1 MPAALSQS
9 HRLKAGTW
17 GEIVVVSGRLL
28 YVLEDASD
36 LAFVLSPGV
45 PGTVAPERPHHV
57 APQGPVRFFVRF
69 LRA

>member
-1 MPAALSQS
+1 MPAALARS

-28 YVLEDASD
+28 YVLEDEAD
-36 LAFVLSPGV
+36 LGFVLGPGL

-57 APQGPVRFFVRF
+57 TPQGPVRFFVRF